1 MTTKSG
7 EKNRILL
14 FFAVIAIGVLL
25 VYPMVKRDPVLKI
38 YMPSDINPKLV
49 DESVFNNDIEHH
61 IEDFELYNQDGE
73 HVTKDTVAGRI
84 YIADFFFTTC
94 KNICP
99 KMSDQMKIL
108 HDHYYSDD
116 DILFLSHTVYPEAD
130 SIPVLKAYAKK
141 YGVDTRKWMMLTGAK
156 QDIYSLARKSYFVVL
171 TEGDGGERDFIH
183 TENFVL
189 LDKKQRIRGFYD
201 GTAAEDM
208 ERLKTD
214 ISILRLEYTK

>member
-1 MTTKSG
+1 
-7 EKNRILL
+7 
-14 FFAVIAIGVLL
+14 
-25 VYPMVKRDPVLKI
+25 
-38 YMPSDINPKLV
+38 
-49 DESVFNNDIEHH
+49 
-61 IEDFELYNQDGE
+61 
-73 HVTKDTVAGRI
+73 
-84 YIADFFFTTC
+84 
-94 KNICP
+94 
-99 KMSDQMKIL
+99 MKIL

>member
-73 HVTKDTVAGRI
+73 HVTKDTVAG
-84 YIADFFFTTC
+84 
-94 KNICP
+94 
-99 KMSDQMKIL
+99 
-108 HDHYYSDD
+108 
-116 DILFLSHTVYPEAD
+116 
-130 SIPVLKAYAKK
+130 
-141 YGVDTRKWMMLTGAK
+141 
-156 QDIYSLARKSYFVVL
+156 
-171 TEGDGGERDFIH
+171 
-183 TENFVL
+183 
-189 LDKKQRIRGFYD
+189 
-201 GTAAEDM
+201 
-208 ERLKTD
+208 
-214 ISILRLEYTK
+214 

>member
-130 SIPVLKAYAKK
+130 SIPVLKAYAKM

-201 GTAAEDM
+201 GTAPEDM

>member
-14 FFAVIAIGVLL
+14 FFTVLAIGVLL

-73 HVTKDTVAGRI
+73 LVTMDTVAGRI

-141 YGVDTRKWMMLTGAK
+141 YGVDTRKWMMLTGSK
-156 QDIYSLARKSYFVVL
+156 QEIYSLARKSYFVVL

-201 GTAAEDM
+201 GTAPEDM